1 MTMIKSMRIK
11 KGDTVE
17 VIAGKDRGKRG
28 KVLRTHADENRVVV
42 DGVNIVTKHI
52 KSRRAGVPGERVQ
65 FPGKISV
72 SNVMLVCPHT
82 DKLTRIAYKVTEGG
96 EKVRVSKKSGKEI

>member
-1 MTMIKSMRIK
+1 MRIK

-28 KVLRTHADENRVVV
+28 KVLAVFARQERITV

-52 KSRRAGVPGERVQ
+52 KPRMAGQKGERVQ
-65 FPGKISV
+65 FPGTIHI

-82 DKLTRIAYKVTEGG
+82 DKPTRVGYKVTEGG
-96 EKVRVSKKSGKEI
+96 AKVRISKKSGKEI

>member
-1 MTMIKSMRIK
+1 MLKPMRIK

-17 VIAGKDRGKRG
+17 VITGKDRGKRG
-28 KVLRTHADENRVVV
+28 TVTQVFPREERVVV

-52 KSRRAGVPGERVQ
+52 KPRAGKKGERVQ
-65 FPGKISV
+65 FPGKIHV

-82 DKLTRIAYKVTEGG
+82 DKPTRIGYKVTDGG
-96 EKVRVSKKSGKEI
+96 QKVRVSKRSGKEL